1 MTHQPCTSAAGLVA
15 AAPLFGGPRS
25 DSKANRAL
33 FRTVLAATDALTMA
47 WLLSQY
53 AFQVYMLCS
62 VEIALYSC
70 CLQCGTGN
78 SSACSTAMPQLPRLC
93 NAA

>member
-1 MTHQPCTSAAGLVA
+1 MPRHVPCAHVTAGLVA

-25 DSKANRAL
+25 NSRANRAL

-53 AFQVYMLCS
+53 AFQVRWLW
-62 VEIALYSC
+62 
-70 CLQCGTGN
+70 CLHRLQQPVRLL
-78 SSACSTAMPQLPRLC
+78 SPSA
-93 NAA
+93 